1 MRVEVEARVD
11 TAGEGSEGGSAAS
24 LADERVTLE
33 DMSTYL
39 ERRVGVGKGL
49 LEAKT
54 LVCSNMWLAQGKVD
68 GEVFRKMLARPR
80 SSTCLMKKS
89 KGYLVSE

>member
-33 DMSTYL
+33 DMSTHSVT
-39 ERRVGVGKGL
+39 RVEVGKVL

-68 GEVFRKMLARPR
+68 GEVLKKMVGAA
-80 SSTCLMKKS
+80 KVKH
-89 KGYLVSE
+89 VSDEERQRLPCE